1 MHYFERLIRRALA
14 VPRDMPGRIFDPF
27 EQIAPWLIDPS
38 LALNPAERISSDAP
52 AEAGTPPAQ
61 AAASV
66 KPSSAPDKPP
76 ETVATVQPSPPEPP
90 IPAAIR
96 AVERF
101 LDGPSRESKAAA
113 AELRPDAPMAK
124 ADAFMTALNV
134 KRIAPETAE
143 PARAAPPEQRITPL
157 ELAPPARHGLEPTP
171 HAPKVQ
177 LVRPITPRR
186 SPPERP
192 LPPSSNASAPAV
204 PAREHPASRR
214 PTAVTAPQ
222 SIVTRTVLVA
232 PSTRPQL
239 DDLAHSSGISHFGI
253 GQG

>member
-38 LALNPAERISSDAP
+38 HALSPTARISSDAL
-52 AEAGTPPAQ
+52 AEAGTPPEP
-61 AAASV
+61 V
-66 KPSSAPDKPP
+66 MPPSAPSKPP
-76 ETVATVQPSPPEPP
+76 ETVTTVQPSPPEPP
-90 IPAAIR
+90 IPAPVR
-96 AVERF
+96 TVERF
-101 LDGPSRESKAAA
+101 LERPTRESKAAA
-113 AELRPDAPMAK
+113 AGLRPDAPLAK

-143 PARAAPPEQRITPL
+143 PVRAALPEQRIAPL
-157 ELAPPARHGLEPTP
+157 EPAPPARQSLAPTP
-171 HAPKVQ
+171 HAPKVH
-177 LVRPITPRR
+177 LVRPIPPRR

-192 LPPSSNASAPAV
+192 SPPRTDASAPAA
-204 PAREHPASRR
+204 PAREDLASRR
-214 PTAVTAPQ
+214 ATAVTAPQ
-222 SIVTRTVLVA
+222 PIVTRTVLVA
-232 PSTRPQL
+232 PSARPQL